1 MRPEQLKQE
10 QQAFDAWILQF
21 LRENETNLKQQFS
34 SAQMGYIITTIAKK
48 AWLARAE
55 QSVVV

>member
-10 QQAFDAWILQF
+10 QQAFDAWVLQF

-34 SAQMGYIITTIAKK
+34 SAQMGYIITAIAKK